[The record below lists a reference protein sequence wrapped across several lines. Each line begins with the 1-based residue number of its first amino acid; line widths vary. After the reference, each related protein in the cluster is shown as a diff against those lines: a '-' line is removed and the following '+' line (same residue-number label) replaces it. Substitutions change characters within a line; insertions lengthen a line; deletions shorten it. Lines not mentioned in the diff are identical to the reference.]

1 MNGNSTLINELYI
14 SRKNILKYLK
24 KINYN
29 TENIEKFTLSEIN
42 AMKNNTQS
50 DVSELNFDVYKNN
63 NPDEKCSVYY
73 YLKSSIKKSAIQNI
87 VSDYYQDSDEFK
99 KKNNLII
106 ITLGNINDT
115 IKNTI
120 SELWSKYREYVV
132 IYNIKNLLYNILE
145 HKYVLEHIKLTLEE
159 KKELFKKYN
168 INNDNELP
176 EISIIDPMAKLILL
190 KPSEV
195 CKILRYE
202 QNSYLTEYYRICK
215 I

>member
-1 MNGNSTLINELYI
+1 MNNNGTLVNELYI

-29 TENIEKFTLSEIN
+29 TENIEKFTLPEIN

-50 DVSELNFDVYKNN
+50 EVSELNFDVYKND
-63 NPDEKCSVYY
+63 NPDEKCTVYY

-87 VSDYYQDSDEFK
+87 VSDFYQDSDKLK
-99 KKNNLII
+99 KNNNLII

-132 IYNIKNLLYNILE
+132 IYNIKNLQYNILE
-145 HKYVLEHIKLTLEE
+145 HKYILEHIKLSLEE
-159 KKELFKKYN
+159 KKELFEKFN
-168 INNDNELP
+168 INNNSELP
-176 EISIIDPMAKLILL
+176 EISVMDPMAKLILL
-190 KPSEV
+190 KPDEV

>member
-1 MNGNSTLINELYI
+1 MNDNSTLVNELYI

-24 KINYN
+24 KIGYE
-29 TENIEKFTLSEIN
+29 TDDLENFTLAEIN
-42 AMKNNTQS
+42 SMKNNTS
-50 DVSELNFDVYKNN
+50 EISELNFEVYHKDDTNK
-63 NPDEKCSVYY
+63 KCTIYY
-73 YLKSSIKKSAIQNI
+73 YLKSSIKKNAIQNI
-87 VSDYYQDSDEFK
+87 VSDYYEDSEEQK
-99 KKNNLII
+99 KDNNIII

-132 IYNIKNLLYNILE
+132 IYNIKNLQYNILE

-159 KKELFKKYN
+159 KKKLYKDLN

-176 EISIIDPMAKLILL
+176 EISILDPMAKLILL
-190 KPSEV
+190 RPGEV

-202 QNSYLTEYYRICK
+202 QNSYLTDYYRICK